1 MIENRF
7 KSLSS
12 SEKRKKINRNIE
24 KFFNNKKEEE
34 KILEESSNIEQEIKI
49 NNIAVEVK
57 DNNFTRKN
65 KKRRDRLANNKFK
78 AEKIDELFTESL
90 SYIIFESL
98 VLDKNFKYKNKDYI
112 FETSRKFINGIKEN
126 KNLYLHEGTSGTD
139 IFKKISM
146 IVEES
151 IINKDYIDD
160 RDIVKQI
167 KEACSFEF
175 NNAISIIKEKVIDT
189 IDKEKKYSAF
199 LEDCK
204 NKGVSNKE
212 LRKSDKSL
220 FRCILEGNIS
230 AVINDE
236 STSDLNKKNVMDLA
250 FSESIFDYT
259 LLETIHT
266 LKLSNLDTSNI
277 SKLDSYFK

>member
-1 MIENRF
+1 MINKF

-24 KFFNNKKEEE
+24 KFFNDKKEEE
-34 KILEESSNIEQEIKI
+34 KLLNESANIDQEIKI
-49 NNIAVEVK
+49 NSIAIEVK

-65 KKRRDRLANNKFK
+65 KRKRDRLANNKFK
-78 AEKIDELFTESL
+78 AEKIDELFVESL

-98 VLDKNFKYKNKDYI
+98 VLDDSFKYKNKDYI
-112 FETSRKFINGIKEN
+112 FETSRNFINSIKEN
-126 KNLYLHEGTSGTD
+126 KNLYLSEGSSGTD
-139 IFKKISM
+139 IFRKISM
-146 IVEES
+146 IVEEN
-151 IINKDYIDD
+151 IENQNDIDD
-160 RDIVKQI
+160 KGIAKQI

-175 NNAISIIKEKVIDT
+175 KNAISIIKEKVVDT
-189 IDKEKKYSAF
+189 INNEKKYSKF
-199 LEDCK
+199 LEECK
-204 NKGVSNKE
+204 NEGVSNKE

-230 AVINDE
+230 AVVNDE
-236 STSDLNKKNVMDLA
+236 TTSDLNKKNVMDLA

-266 LKLSNLDTSNI
+266 LKLSNLDTSSI

>member
-24 KFFNNKKEEE
+24 KFFNNKKEEK

>member
-1 MIENRF
+1 MINKF

-24 KFFNNKKEEE
+24 KFFNDKKEEE
-34 KILEESSNIEQEIKI
+34 KLLNESANIDQEIKI
-49 NNIAVEVK
+49 NSIAIEVK

-65 KKRRDRLANNKFK
+65 KRKRDRLANNKFK
-78 AEKIDELFTESL
+78 AEKIDELFVESL

-98 VLDKNFKYKNKDYI
+98 VLDDSFKYKNKDYI
-112 FETSRKFINGIKEN
+112 FETSRNFINSIKEN
-126 KNLYLHEGTSGTD
+126 KNLYLSEGSSGTD
-139 IFKKISM
+139 IFRKISM
-146 IVEES
+146 IVEEN
-151 IINKDYIDD
+151 IENQNDIDD
-160 RDIVKQI
+160 KGIVKQI

-175 NNAISIIKEKVIDT
+175 KNAISIIKEKVIDT
-189 IDKEKKYSAF
+189 INNEKKYSKF
-199 LEDCK
+199 LEECK
-204 NKGVSNKE
+204 NEGISNKE

-230 AVINDE
+230 AVVNDE
-236 STSDLNKKNVMDLA
+236 TTSDLNKKNVMDLA